1 MEKKTFIIPVG
12 LVGLYAVLLVISGR
26 IVQLL
31 SLNSSN
37 SKTFASV
44 IINFVICALFLWLN
58 KKYIRVKIDFK
69 FTFSFFKRHKIL
81 ATVLAIITILI
92 VIGNVKNLPLA
103 LMVSLQAGIVE
114 EVICRGIIS
123 KYIYNGLNKVE
134 EKRRI
139 WISAIFSGLAFGML
153 HFINLFR
160 QGLLP
165 TINQVIA
172 AAAIGMLFGVIYLV
186 YKNLFGTIFIH
197 FLNDFWIIAVTGTIT
212 EQDLGT
218 VAMIISSMLYC
229 IILGFIAWRIIKKKV
244 AENNVEGK

>member
-37 SKTFASV
+37 SKTFVSV

-218 VAMIISSMLYC
+218 VAMIISSMLYW

-244 AENNVEGK
+244 A

>member
-103 LMVSLQAGIVE
+103 LMVSLQAGLVE

-218 VAMIISSMLYC
+218 VAMIISSMLYW

-244 AENNVEGK
+244 A

>member
-1 MEKKTFIIPVG
+1 MEKKTFVIPVG

-58 KKYIRVKIDFK
+58 KKYIGVKIDFK
-69 FTFSFFKRHKIL
+69 FTFSFFKRHIIL
-81 ATVLAIITILI
+81 ATLLAIITILI

-123 KYIYNGLNKVE
+123 KYIYNDLNKVE

-139 WISAIFSGLAFGML
+139 WISAISSGLAFGML
-153 HFINLFR
+153 LFINLFR
-160 QGLLP
+160 Q
-165 TINQVIA
+165 
-172 AAAIGMLFGVIYLV
+172 
-186 YKNLFGTIFIH
+186 
-197 FLNDFWIIAVTGTIT
+197 
-212 EQDLGT
+212 
-218 VAMIISSMLYC
+218 
-229 IILGFIAWRIIKKKV
+229 
-244 AENNVEGK
+244 

>member
-1 MEKKTFIIPVG
+1 MEKKTFVIPVG

-58 KKYIRVKIDFK
+58 KKYIGVKIDFK
-69 FTFSFFKRHKIL
+69 FTFSFFKRHIIL

-212 EQDLGT
+212 EQDSGT
-218 VAMIISSMLYC
+218 IAMIISSMLYW

-244 AENNVEGK
+244 A

>member
-1 MEKKTFIIPVG
+1 MEKKTFVIPVG

-31 SLNSSN
+31 NLNSSN

-58 KKYIRVKIDFK
+58 KKYIGVKIDFK
-69 FTFSFFKRHKIL
+69 FTFSFFKRHIIL

-92 VIGNVKNLPLA
+92 VIGNVKKLPLA

-212 EQDLGT
+212 EQDSGT
-218 VAMIISSMLYC
+218 IAMIISSVLYW

-244 AENNVEGK
+244 A

>member
-1 MEKKTFIIPVG
+1 MEKKTFVIPVG

-31 SLNSSN
+31 NLNSSN
-37 SKTFASV
+37 SKTFVSV

-58 KKYIRVKIDFK
+58 KKYIGVKINFK
-69 FTFSFFKRHKIL
+69 FTFSFFKRHIIL

-123 KYIYNGLNKVE
+123 KYIYDGLNKVE

-212 EQDLGT
+212 EQDSGT
-218 VAMIISSMLYC
+218 VAMIISSVLYW

-244 AENNVEGK
+244 A

>member
-37 SKTFASV
+37 SKIFASV

-81 ATVLAIITILI
+81 ATVLAIIIILI

-212 EQDLGT
+212 EQDSGT
-218 VAMIISSMLYC
+218 IAMIISSMLYW

-244 AENNVEGK
+244 A

>member
-1 MEKKTFIIPVG
+1 MEKKTFVIPVG

-58 KKYIRVKIDFK
+58 KKYIGVKIDFK
-69 FTFSFFKRHKIL
+69 FTFSFFKRHIIL

-139 WISAIFSGLAFGML
+139 WISAIFLGLAFGML

-212 EQDLGT
+212 EQDSGT
-218 VAMIISSMLYC
+218 IAMIISSVLYW

-244 AENNVEGK
+244 A

>member
-1 MEKKTFIIPVG
+1 MEKKTFVISVG
-12 LVGLYAVLLVISGR
+12 LVGLYAMLLVISGR

-37 SKTFASV
+37 SKTFVSV

-58 KKYIRVKIDFK
+58 KKYIGVKIDFK
-69 FTFSFFKRHKIL
+69 FTFSFFKRHIIL
-81 ATVLAIITILI
+81 ATVLAIVTILI

-123 KYIYNGLNKVE
+123 KYIYNDLNKVE

-139 WISAIFSGLAFGML
+139 WISAISSGLAFGML

-197 FLNDFWIIAVTGTIT
+197 FLNDFWIITVTGTIT
-212 EQDLGT
+212 EQDSGT
-218 VAMIISSMLYC
+218 VAMIISSVLYW

-244 AENNVEGK
+244 A

>member
-1 MEKKTFIIPVG
+1 MEKKTFVIPVG

-31 SLNSSN
+31 NLNSSN

-58 KKYIRVKIDFK
+58 KKYIGVKIDFK
-69 FTFSFFKRHKIL
+69 FTFSFFKRHIIL

-212 EQDLGT
+212 EQDSGT
-218 VAMIISSMLYC
+218 IAMIISSVLYW

-244 AENNVEGK
+244 A

>member
-37 SKTFASV
+37 SKIFASV

-69 FTFSFFKRHKIL
+69 FTFSFFKKHKIL

-218 VAMIISSMLYC
+218 VAMIISSMLYW

-244 AENNVEGK
+244 A

>member
-1 MEKKTFIIPVG
+1 MEKKTFVIPVG

-58 KKYIRVKIDFK
+58 KKYIGVKIDFK
-69 FTFSFFKRHKIL
+69 FTFSFFKRHIIL

-139 WISAIFSGLAFGML
+139 WISAISSGLAFGML

-172 AAAIGMLFGVIYLV
+172 AVAIGMLFGVIYLV

-212 EQDLGT
+212 EQDSGT
-218 VAMIISSMLYC
+218 IAMIISSVLYW

-244 AENNVEGK
+244 A

>member
-37 SKTFASV
+37 SKIFASV

-81 ATVLAIITILI
+81 ATVLAIIIILI

-212 EQDLGT
+212 EQDSGT
-218 VAMIISSMLYC
+218 VAMIISSMLYW

-244 AENNVEGK
+244 A

>member
-37 SKTFASV
+37 SKIFASV

-69 FTFSFFKRHKIL
+69 FTFSFFKKHKIL
-81 ATVLAIITILI
+81 ATVLAIIIILI

-212 EQDLGT
+212 EQDSGT
-218 VAMIISSMLYC
+218 VAMIISSMLYW

-244 AENNVEGK
+244 A

>member
-1 MEKKTFIIPVG
+1 MGKKTFVIPVG

-58 KKYIRVKIDFK
+58 KKYIGVKIDFK
-69 FTFSFFKRHKIL
+69 FTFSFFKRHIIL
-81 ATVLAIITILI
+81 ATVLAIITILF

-212 EQDLGT
+212 EQDSGT
-218 VAMIISSMLYC
+218 VAMIISSMLYW

-244 AENNVEGK
+244 A

>member
-69 FTFSFFKRHKIL
+69 FTFSFFKRYKIL

-218 VAMIISSMLYC
+218 VAMIISSMLYW

-244 AENNVEGK
+244 A

>member
-44 IINFVICALFLWLN
+44 IINFVICTLFLWLN

-218 VAMIISSMLYC
+218 VAMIISSMLYW

-244 AENNVEGK
+244 A

>member
-1 MEKKTFIIPVG
+1 MEKKTFVIPVG

-58 KKYIRVKIDFK
+58 KKYIGVKIDFK
-69 FTFSFFKRHKIL
+69 FTFRFFKRHIIL

-123 KYIYNGLNKVE
+123 KYIYNDLNKVE
-134 EKRRI
+134 KKRRI
-139 WISAIFSGLAFGML
+139 WISAISSGLAFGML

-212 EQDLGT
+212 EQDSGT
-218 VAMIISSMLYC
+218 IAMIISSVLYW

-244 AENNVEGK
+244 A

>member
-1 MEKKTFIIPVG
+1 MEKKTFVIPVG

-58 KKYIRVKIDFK
+58 KKYIGVKIDFK
-69 FTFSFFKRHKIL
+69 FTVSFFKRHIIL

-123 KYIYNGLNKVE
+123 KYIYNDLNKVE

-139 WISAIFSGLAFGML
+139 WISAISSGLAFGIL

-212 EQDLGT
+212 EQDSGT
-218 VAMIISSMLYC
+218 IAMIISSVLYW

-244 AENNVEGK
+244 A

>member
-1 MEKKTFIIPVG
+1 MEKKTFVIPVG

-58 KKYIRVKIDFK
+58 KKYIGVKIDFK
-69 FTFSFFKRHKIL
+69 FTFSFFKRHIIL
-81 ATVLAIITILI
+81 STVLAIITILI

-123 KYIYNGLNKVE
+123 KYIYNDLNKVE

-139 WISAIFSGLAFGML
+139 WISAISSGLAFGML

-212 EQDLGT
+212 EQDSGT
-218 VAMIISSMLYC
+218 IAMIISSVLYW

-244 AENNVEGK
+244 A

>member
-1 MEKKTFIIPVG
+1 MEKKTFVIPVG
-12 LVGLYAVLLVISGR
+12 LVGLYAMLLVISGR

-37 SKTFASV
+37 SKTFVSV

-58 KKYIRVKIDFK
+58 KKYIGVKIDFK
-69 FTFSFFKRHKIL
+69 FTFSFFKRHIIL
-81 ATVLAIITILI
+81 ATVLAIVTILI
-92 VIGNVKNLPLA
+92 VIGNVKNFPLA

-123 KYIYNGLNKVE
+123 KYIYNDLNKVE

-139 WISAIFSGLAFGML
+139 WISAISSGLAFGML

-212 EQDLGT
+212 EQDSGT
-218 VAMIISSMLYC
+218 IAMIISSVLYW

-244 AENNVEGK
+244 A

>member
-1 MEKKTFIIPVG
+1 MEKKTFVIPVG

-31 SLNSSN
+31 NLNSSN
-37 SKTFASV
+37 SKTFVSV

-58 KKYIRVKIDFK
+58 KKYIGVKINFK
-69 FTFSFFKRHKIL
+69 FTFSFFKRHIIL

-123 KYIYNGLNKVE
+123 KYIYDGLNKVE

-197 FLNDFWIIAVTGTIT
+197 FLNDFWIITVTGTIT
-212 EQDLGT
+212 EQDSGT
-218 VAMIISSMLYC
+218 VAMIISSVLYW

-244 AENNVEGK
+244 A

>member
-1 MEKKTFIIPVG
+1 MEKKTFIIQVG

-92 VIGNVKNLPLA
+92 VIGNVKNLPLV

-218 VAMIISSMLYC
+218 VAMIISSMLYW

-244 AENNVEGK
+244 A

>member
-1 MEKKTFIIPVG
+1 MEKKTFVIPVG

-58 KKYIRVKIDFK
+58 KKYIGVKINFK
-69 FTFSFFKRHKIL
+69 FTFSFFKRHIIL

-123 KYIYNGLNKVE
+123 KYIYNDLNKVE

-139 WISAIFSGLAFGML
+139 WISAISSGLAFGML

-197 FLNDFWIIAVTGTIT
+197 FLNDFWIIAVTGTIS
-212 EQDLGT
+212 EQDSGT
-218 VAMIISSMLYC
+218 IAMIISSVLYC
-229 IILGFIAWRIIKKKV
+229 IILGSIAWRIIKKKV
-244 AENNVEGK
+244 A

>member
-1 MEKKTFIIPVG
+1 MEKKTFVIPVG

-58 KKYIRVKIDFK
+58 KKYIGVKIDFK
-69 FTFSFFKRHKIL
+69 FTFSFFKRHIIL

-123 KYIYNGLNKVE
+123 KYIYNDLNKVE

-139 WISAIFSGLAFGML
+139 WISAISSGLAFGML

-197 FLNDFWIIAVTGTIT
+197 FLNDFWIITVTGTIT
-212 EQDLGT
+212 EQDSGT
-218 VAMIISSMLYC
+218 IAMIISSVLYW

-244 AENNVEGK
+244 A

>member
-1 MEKKTFIIPVG
+1 MEKKTFVIPVG

-44 IINFVICALFLWLN
+44 IINFVICTLFLWLN
-58 KKYIRVKIDFK
+58 KKYIGVKIDFK
-69 FTFSFFKRHKIL
+69 FTFSFFKRHIIL

-197 FLNDFWIIAVTGTIT
+197 FLNDLWIIAVTGTIT
-212 EQDLGT
+212 EQDSGAI
-218 VAMIISSMLYC
+218 AMIISSVLYW

-244 AENNVEGK
+244 A

>member
-1 MEKKTFIIPVG
+1 MEKKTFVIPVG

-44 IINFVICALFLWLN
+44 IINFVICTLFLWLN
-58 KKYIRVKIDFK
+58 KKYIGVKIDFK
-69 FTFSFFKRHKIL
+69 FTFSFFKRHIIL

-139 WISAIFSGLAFGML
+139 WISAISSGLAFGML

-212 EQDLGT
+212 EQDSGT
-218 VAMIISSMLYC
+218 IAMIISSVLYW

-244 AENNVEGK
+244 A

>member
-1 MEKKTFIIPVG
+1 MEKKTFVIPVG

-58 KKYIRVKIDFK
+58 KKYIGVKIDFK
-69 FTFSFFKRHKIL
+69 FTFSFFKRHIIL

-172 AAAIGMLFGVIYLV
+172 AAAIGILFGVIYLV

-212 EQDLGT
+212 EQDSGT
-218 VAMIISSMLYC
+218 IAMIISSVLYW

-244 AENNVEGK
+244 A

>member
-58 KKYIRVKIDFK
+58 KKYIGVKIDFK
-69 FTFSFFKRHKIL
+69 FTFSFFKRHIIL

-139 WISAIFSGLAFGML
+139 WISAISSGLAFGML

-212 EQDLGT
+212 EQDSGT
-218 VAMIISSMLYC
+218 VAMIISSMLYW

-244 AENNVEGK
+244 A

>member
-58 KKYIRVKIDFK
+58 KKYIGVKIDFK
-69 FTFSFFKRHKIL
+69 FTFSLFKRHIIL

-123 KYIYNGLNKVE
+123 KYIYSGLNKVE

-212 EQDLGT
+212 EQDSGT
-218 VAMIISSMLYC
+218 VAMIISSMLYW

-244 AENNVEGK
+244 A

>member
-12 LVGLYAVLLVISGR
+12 LVGLYAILLVISGR

-218 VAMIISSMLYC
+218 VAMIISSMLYW

-244 AENNVEGK
+244 A

>member
-1 MEKKTFIIPVG
+1 MEKKTFVIPVG
-12 LVGLYAVLLVISGR
+12 LVGLYAVLLIISGR

-37 SKTFASV
+37 SKAFASV

-58 KKYIRVKIDFK
+58 KKYIGVKIDFK
-69 FTFSFFKRHKIL
+69 FTFSFFKRHIIL

-123 KYIYNGLNKVE
+123 KYIYNDLNKVE

-139 WISAIFSGLAFGML
+139 WISAISSGLAFGML

-212 EQDLGT
+212 EQDSGT
-218 VAMIISSMLYC
+218 IAMIISSVLYW

-244 AENNVEGK
+244 S

>member
-1 MEKKTFIIPVG
+1 MEKKTFVIPVG

-58 KKYIRVKIDFK
+58 KKYIGVKIDFK
-69 FTFSFFKRHKIL
+69 FTFSFFKRHIIL

-165 TINQVIA
+165 TINQVIV

-212 EQDLGT
+212 EQDSGT
-218 VAMIISSMLYC
+218 IAMIISSVLYW

-244 AENNVEGK
+244 A

>member
-69 FTFSFFKRHKIL
+69 FTFSFFKKHKIL
-81 ATVLAIITILI
+81 ATVLAIIIILI

-212 EQDLGT
+212 EQDSGT
-218 VAMIISSMLYC
+218 VAMIISSMLYW

-244 AENNVEGK
+244 A

>member
-218 VAMIISSMLYC
+218 VAMIISSMLYW

-244 AENNVEGK
+244 A

>member
-134 EKRRI
+134 EKRKI
-139 WISAIFSGLAFGML
+139 WISAIFSGLAFGIL

-218 VAMIISSMLYC
+218 VAMIISSMLYW

-244 AENNVEGK
+244 A

>member
-1 MEKKTFIIPVG
+1 MEKKTFVIPVG
-12 LVGLYAVLLVISGR
+12 LVGLYAMLLVISGR

-58 KKYIRVKIDFK
+58 KKYIGVKIDFK
-69 FTFSFFKRHKIL
+69 FTFSFFKRHIIL

-92 VIGNVKNLPLA
+92 VIGNVKNLLLA

-123 KYIYNGLNKVE
+123 KYIYNDLNKVE

-139 WISAIFSGLAFGML
+139 WISAISSGLAFGML

-212 EQDLGT
+212 EQDSGT
-218 VAMIISSMLYC
+218 IAMIISSVLYW

-244 AENNVEGK
+244 A

>member
-37 SKTFASV
+37 SKIFASV

-81 ATVLAIITILI
+81 ATVLAIIIILI

-212 EQDLGT
+212 EQDSGT
-218 VAMIISSMLYC
+218 IAMIISSMLYW
-229 IILGFIAWRIIKKKV
+229 IILGFIAWQIIKKKV
-244 AENNVEGK
+244 A

>member
-1 MEKKTFIIPVG
+1 MEKKTFVIPVG

-58 KKYIRVKIDFK
+58 KKYIGVKIDFK
-69 FTFSFFKRHKIL
+69 FTFSFFKRHIIL
-81 ATVLAIITILI
+81 ATVLAIVTILI
-92 VIGNVKNLPLA
+92 VIGNVKNFPLA

-123 KYIYNGLNKVE
+123 KYIYNDLNKVE

-139 WISAIFSGLAFGML
+139 WISAISSGLAFGML

-197 FLNDFWIIAVTGTIT
+197 FLNDFWIITVTGTIT
-212 EQDLGT
+212 EQDSGT
-218 VAMIISSMLYC
+218 IAMIISSVLYW

-244 AENNVEGK
+244 A

>member
-1 MEKKTFIIPVG
+1 MEKKTFVIPVG

-58 KKYIRVKIDFK
+58 KKYIGVKIDFK
-69 FTFSFFKRHKIL
+69 FTFSFFKRHIIL
-81 ATVLAIITILI
+81 TTVLAIITILI

-123 KYIYNGLNKVE
+123 KYIYNDLNKVE

-139 WISAIFSGLAFGML
+139 WISAISSGLAFGML

-197 FLNDFWIIAVTGTIT
+197 FLNDFWIIAITGTIT
-212 EQDLGT
+212 EQDSGT
-218 VAMIISSMLYC
+218 IAMIISSVLYW

-244 AENNVEGK
+244 A